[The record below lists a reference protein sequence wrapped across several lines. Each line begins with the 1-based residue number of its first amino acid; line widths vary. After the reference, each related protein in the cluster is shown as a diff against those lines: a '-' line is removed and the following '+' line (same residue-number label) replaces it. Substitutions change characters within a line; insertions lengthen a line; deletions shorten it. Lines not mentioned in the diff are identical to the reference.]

1 MSYSSTE
8 KALLDICKNNLTEY
22 GRIKV
27 VLRELGHY
35 TITMNELCMI
45 TKINPV
51 VLVEIISKFLP
62 LAKDDDGNFIT
73 DYDILRES
81 ECYSV
86 NIWLEGESE

>member
-8 KALLDICKNNLTEY
+8 KALLEICNNNLTEY
-22 GRIKV
+22 GRMKV
-27 VLRELGHY
+27 ILRELGNY
-35 TITMNELCMI
+35 TITFNELCVI
-45 TKINPV
+45 TKINPA

-62 LAKDDDGNFIT
+62 LAKDDAGNFVT

-86 NIWLEGESE
+86 NIGLEGENE